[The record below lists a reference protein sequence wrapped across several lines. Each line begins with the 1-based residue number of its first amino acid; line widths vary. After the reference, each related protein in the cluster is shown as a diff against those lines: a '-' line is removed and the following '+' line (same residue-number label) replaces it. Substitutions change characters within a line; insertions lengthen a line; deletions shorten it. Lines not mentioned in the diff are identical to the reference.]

1 MHEDKKIENLNN
13 EHIAQLID
21 IMHCRVSPSSYRNNS
36 KSILS

>member
-21 IMHCRVSPSSYRNNS
+21 IMHCWVSPSSYRNDT
-36 KSILS
+36 KAVLP